1 MLLQKSFNAKQ
12 PSPNHPASSGYKAH
26 FMLRLIPF
34 FQSELQLI
42 TALKRTDSRAQ
53 KVVYERY
60 SGKMMAVCVRY
71 IANRSDAE
79 EVMIDGFMRAF
90 ERISQFREEG
100 SFEGWLRRIMVTES
114 LMFLR
119 RTKAW
124 RQEIALDEVTTEPDY
139 EWADNALEVD
149 DLLRLVG
156 QLPDGYRTVFN
167 LYAIEGYTHQE
178 IAHELG
184 ISEGTSKSQLSRARL
199 WLQTNLVKL
208 EKEYG
213 QANRTSAL
221 R

>member
-1 MLLQKSFNAKQ
+1 
-12 PSPNHPASSGYKAH
+12 
-26 FMLRLIPF
+26 MLRIIPF
-34 FQSELQLI
+34 FQSESQLI
-42 TALKRTDSRAQ
+42 AALKCNDNRAQ
-53 KVVYERY
+53 KVVYDRY

-90 ERISQFREEG
+90 ERIGQFREEG

-119 RTKAW
+119 KTKPW
-124 RQEIALDEVTTEPDY
+124 RQEIGLDEITTEPDY
-139 EWADNALEVD
+139 DWVENSLEAD
-149 DLLRLVG
+149 DLLRLVA
-156 QLPDGYRTVFN
+156 QLPEGYRTIFN

-178 IAHELG
+178 IASELG

-199 WLQTNLVKL
+199 WLQTSLVKL
-208 EKEYG
+208 EQEYG
-213 QANRTSAL
+213 QAKRASAF

>member
-1 MLLQKSFNAKQ
+1 VPLQKSFNAKQ
-12 PSPNHPASSGYKAH
+12 PSPTYPASSGYKAD

-34 FQSELQLI
+34 FQSEPQLI

-60 SGKMMAVCVRY
+60 AGKMMAVCVRY

-90 ERISQFREEG
+90 DRISQFKEEG

-149 DLLRLVG
+149 DLLRLLG

-178 IAHELG
+178 IAYELG

-208 EKEYG
+208 ENEYG
-213 QANRTSAL
+213 RANRRAAL

>member
-1 MLLQKSFNAKQ
+1 MI
-12 PSPNHPASSGYKAH
+12 
-26 FMLRLIPF
+26 RLIPF
-34 FQSELQLI
+34 FQSETQLI
-42 TALKRTDSRAQ
+42 QGLKRTDSRAQ

-60 SGKMMAVCVRY
+60 SGKMMVVCVRY

-90 ERISQFREEG
+90 ERIGQFREEG

-119 RTKAW
+119 RTKIW

-139 EWADNALEVD
+139 EWAEDTLHVD

-156 QLPDGYRTVFN
+156 QLPEGYRTVFN

-178 IAHELG
+178 IARELG

-199 WLQTNLVKL
+199 WLQTSLVKL
-208 EKEYG
+208 EREYG
-213 QANRTSAL
+213 QANRTSAV

>member
-1 MLLQKSFNAKQ
+1 
-12 PSPNHPASSGYKAH
+12 
-26 FMLRLIPF
+26 
-34 FQSELQLI
+34 
-42 TALKRTDSRAQ
+42 
-53 KVVYERY
+53 
-60 SGKMMAVCVRY
+60 MAVCVRY

-90 ERISQFREEG
+90 DRISQFREEG

-178 IAHELG
+178 IANELG

-199 WLQTNLVKL
+199 WLQTSLVKL

-213 QANRTSAL
+213 QANRTSAF

>member
-1 MLLQKSFNAKQ
+1 ME
-12 PSPNHPASSGYKAH
+12 ASSDYNAD
-26 FMLRLIPF
+26 FMIRLIPF
-34 FQSELQLI
+34 FQSETQLI
-42 TALKRTDSRAQ
+42 QGLKRTDSRAQ

-60 SGKMMAVCVRY
+60 SGKMMVVCVRY

-90 ERISQFREEG
+90 ERIGQFREEG

-119 RTKAW
+119 RTKIW

-139 EWADNALEVD
+139 EWAEDTLHVD

-156 QLPDGYRTVFN
+156 QLPEGYRTVFN

-178 IAHELG
+178 IARELG

-199 WLQTNLVKL
+199 WLQTSLVKL
-208 EKEYG
+208 EREYG
-213 QANRTSAL
+213 QANRTSAV

>member
-1 MLLQKSFNAKQ
+1 
-12 PSPNHPASSGYKAH
+12 
-26 FMLRLIPF
+26 MLRLIPF
-34 FQSELQLI
+34 FPSENQLV
-42 TALKRTDSRAQ
+42 TALKRNESRAQ

-79 EVMIDGFMRAF
+79 ETMIDGFLRAF
-90 ERISQFREEG
+90 GRIGQFREEG

-124 RQEIALDEVTTEPDY
+124 RQEIALDEITTEPDY
-139 EWADNALEVD
+139 DWAEGSLEAD
-149 DLLRLVG
+149 DLLQLVG
-156 QLPDGYRTVFN
+156 QLPNGYRTVFN

-178 IAHELG
+178 IAKELG

-199 WLQTNLVKL
+199 WLQTSLVKL
-208 EKEYG
+208 EQEYG